1 MLTQPLLNHLQPLPL
16 LKSNFCVCYL
26 CVYLKRVEQQERDD
40 EEMCVKPKSGRSAQQ
55 KKKPSKQAKKTDS
68 KPKAEPKKPVV
79 VAENK
84 ESKKAQA
91 KGGKGKKTD
100 PKTSEKS
107 DDSFEFDEGES
118 AAPMSLAARLAKRQ
132 KPLSSSSSSSGTE
145 SSSKAK
151 KQATLERFGSK
162 KAPKKRAQKE
172 ADDSDDDL
180 IMEFSEEDEEEISAP
195 AVKRTARA
203 AAAKKVSNK
212 YDCFLQ
218 NPSFLRCQFTLAIV
232 MTLSFSLVLMPVTL
246 FLGLLSKLR

>member
-1 MLTQPLLNHLQPLPL
+1 MLTQLLLNHLQPLPL
-16 LKSNFCVCYL
+16 LKSHFCVCYL

-79 VAENK
+79 IAENK

-91 KGGKGKKTD
+91 KSGKGKKRD
-100 PKTSEKS
+100 AKTSEKS
-107 DDSFEFDEGES
+107 DDSFEFDEGET

-132 KPLSSSSSSSGTE
+132 KPLSSSS
-145 SSSKAK
+145 KAK
-151 KQATLERFGSK
+151 KQATLGRFGSK
-162 KAPKKRAQKE
+162 RAPKKKAQK
-172 ADDSDDDL
+172 ATDDTDDDL

-203 AAAKKVSNK
+203 AAAKKVSN
-212 YDCFLQ
+212 
-218 NPSFLRCQFTLAIV
+218 
-232 MTLSFSLVLMPVTL
+232 
-246 FLGLLSKLR
+246 